1 MTFQFNSLQ
10 EMWAMAGHGPYVW
23 TAVLVSVAV
32 LCWLLAKPI
41 MQHRQTLKSIARNLQ
56 RDGGQRD
63 GKKRVG
69 GQFDKEQP
77 KKKNQSTPVSEDN
90 K

>member
-10 EMWAMAGHGPYVW
+10 DMWAMAGHGPYVW

-41 MQHRQTLKSIARNLQ
+41 MQHRQALKSIARNLQ
-56 RDGGQRD
+56 RDGGQL
-63 GKKRVG
+63 
-69 GQFDKEQP
+69 DKEQP

>member
-32 LCWLLAKPI
+32 LCWLLAKAI
-41 MQHRQTLKSIARNLQ
+41 MQHRQALKSIARNLQ
-56 RDGGQRD
+56 RDGGQL
-63 GKKRVG
+63 
-69 GQFDKEQP
+69 DKEQP

>member
-41 MQHRQTLKSIARNLQ
+41 MQHRQALKSIARNLQ
-56 RDGGQRD
+56 RDGGQL
-63 GKKRVG
+63 
-69 GQFDKEQP
+69 DKEHP

>member
-41 MQHRQTLKSIARNLQ
+41 MQHRQALKSIARNLQ
-56 RDGGQRD
+56 RDGGQL
-63 GKKRVG
+63 
-69 GQFDKEQP
+69 DKEQP
-77 KKKNQSTPVSEDN
+77 KKKNQSTPVLEDN

>member
-41 MQHRQTLKSIARNLQ
+41 MQHRQALKSIARNLQ
-56 RDGGQRD
+56 RDGGQP
-63 GKKRVG
+63 
-69 GQFDKEQP
+69 DKEQP

>member
-41 MQHRQTLKSIARNLQ
+41 MQHRQALKSIARNLQ
-56 RDGGQRD
+56 RDG
-63 GKKRVG
+63 KKRIG

>member
-23 TAVLVSVAV
+23 TAVLVSIAV
-32 LCWLLAKPI
+32 LCWLLVKPL
-41 MQHRQTLKSIARNLQ
+41 MQRRQTLKAIAGQLQ
-56 RDGGQRD
+56 RDGRQRHKGQPET
-63 GKKRVG
+63 KSQV
-69 GQFDKEQP
+69 
-77 KKKNQSTPVSEDN
+77 TPASEDN

>member
-1 MTFQFNSLQ
+1 MTFLFNSLQ

-41 MQHRQTLKSIARNLQ
+41 MQHRQALKSIARNLQ
-56 RDGGQRD
+56 RDGGQL
-63 GKKRVG
+63 
-69 GQFDKEQP
+69 DKEQP

>member
-32 LCWLLAKPI
+32 LCWLRAKPI
-41 MQHRQTLKSIARNLQ
+41 MQHRQALKSIARNLQ
-56 RDGGQRD
+56 RDGGQL
-63 GKKRVG
+63 
-69 GQFDKEQP
+69 DKEQP

>member
-41 MQHRQTLKSIARNLQ
+41 MQHRQALKSIARNLQ
-56 RDGGQRD
+56 RDGGQL
-63 GKKRVG
+63 
-69 GQFDKEQP
+69 DKEQP
-77 KKKNQSTPVSEDN
+77 KNKNKSTPVSEDN

>member
-41 MQHRQTLKSIARNLQ
+41 MQHRQALKSIARNLQ
-56 RDGGQRD
+56 RDGGQL
-63 GKKRVG
+63 
-69 GQFDKEQP
+69 DKEQP

>member
-10 EMWAMAGHGPYVW
+10 EMWAMVGHGPYVW

-41 MQHRQTLKSIARNLQ
+41 MQHRQALKSIARNLQ
-56 RDGGQRD
+56 RDGGQL
-63 GKKRVG
+63 
-69 GQFDKEQP
+69 DKEQP